1 MTENQ
6 TSATDTEALK
16 QLVLQKIYLKDC
28 SFESPN
34 SPEMFASGQWDP
46 KVQLNITTSTKS
58 VGTELWEVVLHVS
71 IEAKQGDRA
80 AFLCEIQQ
88 AGVVAMRGFSEEE
101 RRRLLGGYCP
111 GLIFPYAREA
121 VSDLVGKG
129 GFPQLLLQPLNF
141 EALFQKHMDDSRIA
155 QAEGAPQETH

>member
-6 TSATDTEALK
+6 AGAAATEDQK

-34 SPEMFASGQWDP
+34 SPEMFSSGQWDP
-46 KVQLNITTSTKS
+46 KVQLNITTSTKG
-58 VGTELWEVVLHVS
+58 VGADLWEVVLHVS

-88 AGVVAMRGFSEEE
+88 AGVVAMRGFNDDE

-121 VSDLVGKG
+121 VSDLVAKG

-141 EALFQKHMDDSRIA
+141 EALFQKHMDDARNGQQDS
-155 QAEGAPQETH
+155 APAETH